1 MRLVQNAF
9 GISKFILILLL
20 LISAIVGGVLSY
32 MWTEGYYQSIG
43 FQIPETATVT
53 ITNVNFDSQDLT
65 FFDLALLNPSFSPS
79 SVSVAQIMVSTEDG
93 VLHNVEDVDPSLPYE
108 LQISESK
115 TFKCIWNLTDYTG
128 KDIKVHVFVADGP
141 GTNLET
147 TVP

>member
-1 MRLVQNAF
+1 MRLVQNAI
-9 GISKFILILLL
+9 GISKLILILLL

-32 MWTEGYYQSIG
+32 MWTEGYYQSIS
-43 FQIPETATVT
+43 FRIPETATVT

-79 SVSVAQIMVSTEDG
+79 SVSVTQIMVSTEDS
-93 VLHNVEDVDPSLPYE
+93 VLHNVEDVDPFLPYE

-128 KDIKVHVFVADGP
+128 KDIKVHVFVADGT